1 MSEETI
7 GIFPRGVE
15 PFVAIDLDTPVPS
28 SFTFNIGE
36 DFKRL
41 LRKAYGVKLVAL
53 ARSVGPFYVRG
64 IMRKRK

>member
-1 MSEETI
+1 MSE
-7 GIFPRGVE
+7 
-15 PFVAIDLDTPVPS
+15 
-28 SFTFNIGE
+28 FTFNLGE